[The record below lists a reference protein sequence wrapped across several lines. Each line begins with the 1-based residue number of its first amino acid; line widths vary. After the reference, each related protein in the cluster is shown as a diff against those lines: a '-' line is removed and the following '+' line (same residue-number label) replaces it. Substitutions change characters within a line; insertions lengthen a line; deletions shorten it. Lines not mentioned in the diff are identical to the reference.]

1 MTRIVD
7 DSELDSRPTVY
18 RANKLPKGLPEWFE
32 RLDADKDGQISL
44 VEWRKAGMPLTDFA
58 KWDRNDDGLLT
69 YDEVLDKL
77 KADRQPRAKRSP

>member
-1 MTRIVD
+1 
-7 DSELDSRPTVY
+7 
-18 RANKLPKGLPEWFE
+18 
-32 RLDADKDGQISL
+32 
-44 VEWRKAGMPLTDFA
+44 MPLTDFA